1 MNSTTILH
9 NLSPEDIANRFQKLE
24 DLIKN
29 ISINLGKKEIFEFV
43 TREEV
48 SEILKCD
55 LSTVHNWTKKGYL
68 KKYAMGDGKTLYRLQ
83 EVLDAP
89 KHIPSF
95 NKRKK

>member
-9 NLSPEDIANRFQKLE
+9 NLSPDEIEKQFQRLEELIIKIAS
-24 DLIKN
+24 
-29 ISINLGKKEIFEFV
+29 SIGKKEIVEFV

-95 NKRKK
+95 NKRK

>member
-29 ISINLGKKEIFEFV
+29 ISINIGKKEIFEFV

>member
-9 NLSPEDIANRFQKLE
+9 NLSPDEIAKQFQRLE
-24 DLIKN
+24 ELIIK
-29 ISINLGKKEIFEFV
+29 ITSTIGKKQIDEFV

-48 SEILKCD
+48 AEILKCD

-83 EVLDAP
+83 EILDAP
-89 KHIPSF
+89 KHIPTF
-95 NKRKK
+95 TKEK

>member
-29 ISINLGKKEIFEFV
+29 ISINMGKKEIFEFV

>member
-9 NLSPEDIANRFQKLE
+9 NLSPEDIAKRFQKLE
-24 DLIKN
+24 DLITN
-29 ISINLGKKEIFEFV
+29 ISINIGKKEIFEFV

-68 KKYAMGDGKTLYRLQ
+68 KKYAMGDGKTLYKLQ

>member
-1 MNSTTILH
+1 MQNSTILH
-9 NLSPEDIANRFQKLE
+9 NLSPEEIANRFQKLE
-24 DLIKN
+24 DLITK
-29 ISINLGKKEIFEFV
+29 ISTTIGKKEIFEFA

-48 SEILKCD
+48 AEILKCD

-68 KKYAMGDGKTLYRLQ
+68 KKYAMGDGKTLYKLQ